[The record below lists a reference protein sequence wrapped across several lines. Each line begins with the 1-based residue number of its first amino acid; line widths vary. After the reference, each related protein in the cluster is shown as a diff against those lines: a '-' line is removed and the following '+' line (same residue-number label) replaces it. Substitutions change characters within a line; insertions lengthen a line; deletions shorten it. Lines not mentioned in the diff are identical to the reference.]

1 MKVKLLIIAL
11 LSLLFASCDMNDLFD
26 DGDTRKTYDGPA
38 QVAFFPDE
46 LEVRDDAGSTSIE
59 IQLIGEQRESDLSV
73 SFSTE
78 GDAVAGT
85 HYNVSTSSPVTL
97 EAGSSTVDIIIEL
110 IEDSIPEGEEV
121 QLILN
126 LEGGDGVEV
135 AANYSSS
142 RIFILDSPEEE

>member
-11 LSLLFASCDMNDLFD
+11 LPLLFASCDMNDLFD
-26 DGDTRKTYDGPA
+26 EGDTKKTYDGPA

-46 LEVRDDAGSTSIE
+46 REVSDDDGSTSIE
-59 IQLIGEQRESDLSV
+59 IQLIGEQRDSDLAV

-85 HYNVSTSSPVTL
+85 HYNVSTPSPITL
-97 EAGSSTVDIIIEL
+97 EAGTSTVDIVIEL
-110 IEDSIPEGEEV
+110 IADSVPDGEEV

-126 LEGGDGVEV
+126 LDGGDGVEV
-135 AANYSSS
+135 AENYKSS
-142 RIFILDSPEEE
+142 RIFIQD